1 MAETMKQEVTL
12 AVIGIK
18 LDNLTEKFDAQAEA
32 SKEYKKTMEL
42 RMRSLEDKML
52 KLESDQTTG
61 KRVLTAISV
70 FLSAFAAYLGIRF

>member
-1 MAETMKQEVTL
+1 MAETIKQEVTL

-18 LDNLTEKFDAQAEA
+18 LDNLTEKFDAQAA
-32 SKEYKKTMEL
+32 TNKEYKEKMES
-42 RMRSLEDKML
+42 RMRIIEDKML

-61 KRVLTAISV
+61 KRVLTAISI